1 MKVILNADVAKLGKK
16 YEVKNVSDGHALN
29 MLIPKGL
36 VEVATPASLKAL
48 EVKKAA
54 VQALHQRM
62 EEVIVKNLK
71 TIHGKVFEMTEKVN
85 EKGHLFAAIHLDQV
99 SALIKIKSHVELP
112 ASYLHV
118 EKPIKEEGDHE
129 ITVKVG
135 KETATFTLK
144 IVAE

>member
-36 VEVATPASLKAL
+36 VEVATPASLRAL

-54 VQALHQRM
+54 LQASQKRT

-71 TIHGKVFEMTEKVN
+71 TIQSKVFEMTQKVN

-99 SALIKIKSHVELP
+99 SSLIKSKANVELP
-112 ASYLHV
+112 SSYLHTA
-118 EKPIKEEGDHE
+118 KPIKEVGDHE
-129 ITVKVG
+129 VTVTVG
-135 KETATFTLK
+135 KESATFNLK
-144 IVAE
+144 IIAE